1 MRAAVASLSAPDL
14 RGGARFL
21 WLGSAL
27 VVLLM
32 LYETPRQ
39 SAVMLVVPIVGIGV
53 ILAVRSL
60 AWPLGVISGATLI
73 SLLAAG
79 NLPKGGTVAAYT
91 AWLVFGLLV
100 TMIRRDRM
108 HPPLRL
114 VLDFSAAG
122 TIALA
127 VLMLARLPAS
137 GDYAYGLSKVE
148 LFLLVGV
155 VPYVVGIVVGY
166 VRGDMELFFRV
177 YVFMAVAAAV
187 YNTFLIATG
196 AANKQFSA
204 RYSIGATVDVI
215 GLGRTMGEIALI
227 LLFLLVRATTLRR
240 RLLIC
245 AALAPVAIA
254 FVSSGSRGPVIG
266 LAVALPSVM
275 LWKAASPA
283 MARRLAWSLLA
294 VGALAVVAV
303 VALVPP
309 EATQRSLSIFQTTHE
324 TGDTSRLVLWGEAI
338 TAFSSD
344 LTHTL
349 IGVGTGGYASLA
361 TTGADYPHNIVLEVG
376 SELGVLGL
384 LALAVFVV
392 SVFVRLLRLVA
403 GGGEVAGWSGL
414 LLTLFVFSLVNAQ
427 FSGDIPYNSGLWL
440 WGGMASGL
448 AAAARAG
455 VHRRG
460 PRDVARQRS

>member
-215 GLGRTMGEIALI
+215 GLGRTMGEIA
-227 LLFLLVRATTLRR
+227 
-240 RLLIC
+240 
-245 AALAPVAIA
+245 
-254 FVSSGSRGPVIG
+254 
-266 LAVALPSVM
+266 
-275 LWKAASPA
+275 
-283 MARRLAWSLLA
+283 
-294 VGALAVVAV
+294 
-303 VALVPP
+303 
-309 EATQRSLSIFQTTHE
+309 
-324 TGDTSRLVLWGEAI
+324 
-338 TAFSSD
+338 
-344 LTHTL
+344 
-349 IGVGTGGYASLA
+349 
-361 TTGADYPHNIVLEVG
+361 
-376 SELGVLGL
+376 
-384 LALAVFVV
+384 
-392 SVFVRLLRLVA
+392 
-403 GGGEVAGWSGL
+403 
-414 LLTLFVFSLVNAQ
+414 
-427 FSGDIPYNSGLWL
+427 
-440 WGGMASGL
+440 
-448 AAAARAG
+448 
-455 VHRRG
+455 
-460 PRDVARQRS
+460 

>member
-14 RGGARFL
+14 RGGARLL

-32 LYETPRQ
+32 IYETPRQ
-39 SAVMLVVPIVGIGV
+39 PAVMLVVPIICVGV

-60 AWPLGVISGATLI
+60 AWPLGVVSGATLI

-91 AWLVFGLLV
+91 AWLLFGLLV
-100 TMIRRDRM
+100 TMVRSDRV

-114 VLDFSAAG
+114 VLDFAAAG

-137 GDYAYGLSKVE
+137 GDYAYGLNKIE
-148 LFLLVGV
+148 LFALVGV
-155 VPYVVGIVVGY
+155 VPYVVGVVVGY
-166 VRGDMELFFRV
+166 VRKDMELFFRV
-177 YVFMAVAAAV
+177 YVFMAVAAAL
-187 YNTFLIATG
+187 YNAFLIATG
-196 AANKQFSA
+196 GADKQFSD
-204 RYSIGATVDVI
+204 RYSIDASVDVI

-227 LLFLLVRATTLRR
+227 LLFLLVRATTVRR

-245 AALAPVAIA
+245 AALAPVAIT

-266 LAVALPSVM
+266 LVVALPSVL

-309 EATQRSLSIFQTTHE
+309 EATQRSLSIFQTTQE
-324 TGDTSRLVLWGEAI
+324 AGDTSRIVLWGDAVS
-338 TAFSSD
+338 AFSSS

-349 IGVGTGGYASLA
+349 AGVGTGGYASLSS
-361 TTGADYPHNIVLEVG
+361 TGANYPHNIFLEVG

-384 LALAVFVV
+384 LALAAFVI
-392 SVFVRLLRLVA
+392 SVVVRLLRLVA
-403 GGGEVAGWSGL
+403 AGGENAGWSGL

-427 FSGDIPYNSGLWL
+427 FSGDVPYNSGLWL
-440 WGGMASGL
+440 WGGVASGL
-448 AAAARAG
+448 AAATRYA
-455 VHRRG
+455 
-460 PRDVARQRS
+460 ARQRS

>member
-14 RGGARFL
+14 RGGARLL

-32 LYETPRQ
+32 IYETPRQ
-39 SAVMLVVPIVGIGV
+39 PGVMLVVPIICVGV

-60 AWPLGVISGATLI
+60 AWPLGVVSGATLI

-91 AWLVFGLLV
+91 AWLLFGLLV
-100 TMIRRDRM
+100 TMIRSDRV

-137 GDYAYGLSKVE
+137 GDYAYGLNKIE
-148 LFLLVGV
+148 LFVLVGV
-155 VPYVVGIVVGY
+155 VPYIVGIVVGY
-166 VRGDMELFFRV
+166 VRRDMELFFRV
-177 YVFMAVAAAV
+177 YVFMAVAAAL
-187 YNTFLIATG
+187 YNAFLIATG
-196 AANKQFSA
+196 GADKQFSD
-204 RYSIGATVDVI
+204 RYSIDASVDVI
-215 GLGRTMGEIALI
+215 GLGRTMGEISLI
-227 LLFLLVRATTLRR
+227 LLFLLVRAVTVRR

-245 AALAPVAIA
+245 AALAPVAIT

-266 LAVALPSVM
+266 LVVALPSVL

-309 EATQRSLSIFQTTHE
+309 EATQRSLSIFQTTQE
-324 TGDTSRLVLWGEAI
+324 TGDTSRIVLWGEAI
-338 TAFSSD
+338 TAFSSN

-349 IGVGTGGYASLA
+349 VGVGTGGYASLA
-361 TTGADYPHNIVLEVG
+361 TTGANYPHNIFLEVG

-384 LALAVFVV
+384 LALAAFVI
-392 SVFVRLLRLVA
+392 SVVVRLLRMVAA
-403 GGGEVAGWSGL
+403 GGENAGWSGL

-440 WGGMASGL
+440 WGGVASGL
-448 AAAARAG
+448 SAATRYAA
-455 VHRRG
+455 
-460 PRDVARQRS
+460 ARQRS

>member
-14 RGGARFL
+14 RGGARLL

-32 LYETPRQ
+32 IYETPRQ
-39 SAVMLVVPIVGIGV
+39 PAVMLVVPIICVGV

-60 AWPLGVISGATLI
+60 AWPLGVVSGATLI

-91 AWLVFGLLV
+91 AWLLFGLLV
-100 TMIRRDRM
+100 TMVRSDRV

-137 GDYAYGLSKVE
+137 GDYAYGLNKIE
-148 LFLLVGV
+148 LFALVGV
-155 VPYVVGIVVGY
+155 VPYVVGVVVGY
-166 VRGDMELFFRV
+166 VRKDMELFFRV
-177 YVFMAVAAAV
+177 YVFMAVAAAL
-187 YNTFLIATG
+187 YNAFLIATG
-196 AANKQFSA
+196 GADKQFSD
-204 RYSIGATVDVI
+204 RYSIDASVDVI

-227 LLFLLVRATTLRR
+227 LLFLLVRATTVRR

-245 AALAPVAIA
+245 AALAPVAIT

-266 LAVALPSVM
+266 LVVALPSVL

-309 EATQRSLSIFQTTHE
+309 EATQRSLSIFQTTQE
-324 TGDTSRLVLWGEAI
+324 AGDTSRIVLWGDAVS
-338 TAFSSD
+338 AFSSS

-349 IGVGTGGYASLA
+349 AGVGTGGYASLSS
-361 TTGADYPHNIVLEVG
+361 TGANYPHNILLEVG

-384 LALAVFVV
+384 LALAAFVI
-392 SVFVRLLRLVA
+392 SVVVRLLRLVA
-403 GGGEVAGWSGL
+403 AGGENAGWSGL

-427 FSGDIPYNSGLWL
+427 FSGDVPYNSGLWL
-440 WGGMASGL
+440 WGGVASGL
-448 AAAARAG
+448 AAATRYA
-455 VHRRG
+455 
-460 PRDVARQRS
+460 ARQRS

>member
-14 RGGARFL
+14 RGGARLL

-32 LYETPRQ
+32 IYETPRQ
-39 SAVMLVVPIVGIGV
+39 PAVMLVVPIICVGV

-60 AWPLGVISGATLI
+60 AWPLGVVSGATLI

-91 AWLVFGLLV
+91 AWLLFGLLV
-100 TMIRRDRM
+100 TMVRSDRV

-137 GDYAYGLSKVE
+137 GDYAYGLNKIE
-148 LFLLVGV
+148 LFALVGV
-155 VPYVVGIVVGY
+155 VPYVVGVVVGY
-166 VRGDMELFFRV
+166 VRKDMELFFRV
-177 YVFMAVAAAV
+177 YVFMAVGAAL
-187 YNTFLIATG
+187 YNAFLIATG
-196 AANKQFSA
+196 GADKQFSD
-204 RYSIGATVDVI
+204 RYSIDASVDVI

-227 LLFLLVRATTLRR
+227 LLFLLVRATTVRR

-245 AALAPVAIA
+245 AALAPVAIT

-266 LAVALPSVM
+266 LVVALPSVL

-309 EATQRSLSIFQTTHE
+309 EATQRSLSIFQTTQE
-324 TGDTSRLVLWGEAI
+324 AGDTSRIVLWGDAVS
-338 TAFSSD
+338 AFSSS

-349 IGVGTGGYASLA
+349 AGVGTGGYASLSS
-361 TTGADYPHNIVLEVG
+361 TGANYPHNIFLEVG

-384 LALAVFVV
+384 LALAAFVI
-392 SVFVRLLRLVA
+392 SVVVRLLRLVA
-403 GGGEVAGWSGL
+403 AGGENAGWSGL

-427 FSGDIPYNSGLWL
+427 FSGDVPYNSGLWL
-440 WGGMASGL
+440 WGGVASGL
-448 AAAARAG
+448 AAATRYA
-455 VHRRG
+455 
-460 PRDVARQRS
+460 ARQRS

>member
-32 LYETPRQ
+32 IYETPRQ
-39 SAVMLVVPIVGIGV
+39 PAVMLVVPIICIGV

-60 AWPLGVISGATLI
+60 AWPLGVVSGATLI

-100 TMIRRDRM
+100 TMIRSDRV

-137 GDYAYGLSKVE
+137 GDYAYGLNKIE

-187 YNTFLIATG
+187 YNAFLIATG
-196 AANKQFSA
+196 GANQQFSD
-204 RYSIGATVDVI
+204 RYSLGASVDVI
-215 GLGRTMGEIALI
+215 GLGRTMGEISLI

-245 AALAPVAIA
+245 AALAPVAIT

-266 LAVALPSVM
+266 LVVALPSVL

-309 EATQRSLSIFQTTHE
+309 AATQRSLSIFQTTQE
-324 TGDTSRLVLWGEAI
+324 TGDTSRIVLWGEAI
-338 TAFSSD
+338 TAFSSN

-349 IGVGTGGYASLA
+349 VGVGTGGYASIA
-361 TTGADYPHNIVLEVG
+361 TTGANYPHNIVLEVG

-384 LALAVFVV
+384 LALAAFVI
-392 SVFVRLLRLVA
+392 SVVVRLLRLVA
-403 GGGEVAGWSGL
+403 AGGESAGWSGL

-440 WGGMASGL
+440 WGGVASGL
-448 AAAARAG
+448 AAATRAG
-455 VHRRG
+455 SHY
-460 PRDVARQRS
+460 RQRS